1 MKAFIGS
8 IVLLVG
14 ITVVASIALQTVD
27 MSAKS
32 VFTSQL
38 GSVRN

>member
-1 MKAFIGS
+1 MKAFLGS

-14 ITVVASIALQTVD
+14 ITVIASIALQYVD
-27 MSAKS
+27 MSAKD